1 MTAARERENPF
12 WGYDDLALFFGLSLP
27 AFLAALAVIR
37 VARWLLPEVFAPRAM
52 QALPFQLLFY
62 ILLFGSLWILMR
74 VKYGRPLL
82 RSLAWIY
89 PFRGRWVMV
98 VLGPLL
104 AIGVAALGAA
114 LKAPPAPIFDGFLT
128 DRLSIAMLALFVVV
142 LGPMC
147 EELAFRGLLYPVLAR
162 SLGTVPGIL
171 VSAVLF
177 GMLHLQQSS
186 WSWQHMAAITAA
198 GAAFG
203 WARWWTGSTAAAA
216 LLHASYNF
224 TVLVFFL
231 MTVPPLR

>member
-1 MTAARERENPF
+1 MTSARERENPF
-12 WGYDDLALFFGLSLP
+12 WGYEDLALFFGLSLP
-27 AFLAALAVIR
+27 AFVLAVALIR
-37 VARWLLPEVFAPRAM
+37 TARWLAPGFFVARAM

-62 ILLFGSLWILMR
+62 ILLFGSLWVLMR

-82 RSLAWIY
+82 RSLAWTY
-89 PFRGRWVMV
+89 PFRRRWVMI
-98 VLGPLL
+98 VLGPVL
-104 AIGVAALGAA
+104 AIGVSALGAA
-114 LKAPPAPIFDGFLT
+114 LKAPPAPIFDGFLS
-128 DRLSIAMLALFVVV
+128 DRLSIFLLGLFVVV

-162 SLGTVPGIL
+162 SFGTIAGIAG
-171 VSAVLF
+171 SAVLF

-186 WSWQHMAAITAA
+186 WSWQHMAAISTA

-231 MTVPPLR
+231 ITAPALR